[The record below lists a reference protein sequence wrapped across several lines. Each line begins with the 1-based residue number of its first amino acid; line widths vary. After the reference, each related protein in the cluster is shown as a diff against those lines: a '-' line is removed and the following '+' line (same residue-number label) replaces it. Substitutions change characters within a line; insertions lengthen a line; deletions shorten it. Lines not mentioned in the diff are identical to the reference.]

1 MSVERV
7 IVFVLDD
14 WRHPRGWRLA
24 VTLAVVSA
32 LLVLG
37 FFIVANTG
45 GPPNPRIHFLY
56 VGVVAAA
63 FVFGGP
69 GGLLAGLFAG
79 FAAGPFASFAALVPL
94 EPGWFYRPVAFA
106 FIGLLMGELMN
117 LLDKRIEI
125 ERSMEENLAAG
136 YARTLRGFAS
146 VVAIRDEMTGGHC
159 ERVAANACEMGEA
172 LELPGHQVEALYW
185 SGMLH
190 DLGKVGVPE
199 SILLKPGSLTEEEFR
214 IIQDHAAMG
223 ATLVG
228 SLSPA
233 FEAIADGV
241 RSHHERWDGKG
252 YPLGLSGERIPL
264 FGRILAI
271 VDNFEAL
278 TCERPYREP
287 MPADDV
293 IDYLRAG
300 AGTKFDPQLVPVFTH
315 LWAESR
321 ILVADE
327 RVAGLNVPA
336 LVSLQES
343 LAIPDPA
350 TFRTRDQTD
359 AAVRGRPSSIPALS
373 QAWRR
378 SWLSRR
384 RITTPSG
391 RPGRASRRLAGSHR

>member
-14 WRHPRGWRLA
+14 WRRPRGWRLA
-24 VTLAVVSA
+24 VSVAVVAA

-37 FFIVANTG
+37 FLIVADTG
-45 GPPNPRIHFLY
+45 GPPNPRIHVLY
-56 VGVVAAA
+56 VGVIAAA
-63 FVFGGP
+63 FAFGGP

-79 FAAGPFASFAALVPL
+79 LAAGPFASFAAPAPL
-94 EPGWFYRPVAFA
+94 EPDWFYRPIAFA
-106 FIGLLMGELMN
+106 FVGFLTGELMN
-117 LLDKRIEI
+117 LLNKRIEI
-125 ERSMEENLAAG
+125 ERSMEEDLAGG

-159 ERVAANACEMGEA
+159 ERVAANACEVGEA
-172 LELPGHQVEALYW
+172 LELPRHQVEALYW

-199 SILLKPGSLTEEEFR
+199 TILLKPGALTAEEFK

-241 RSHHERWDGKG
+241 RSHHERWDGEG
-252 YPLGLSGERIPL
+252 YPLGLAGEQIPL
-264 FGRILAI
+264 FGRILAV

-278 TCERPYREP
+278 TCERPYRQP
-287 MPADDV
+287 MSSEDV
-293 IDYLRAG
+293 IDYLREC
-300 AGTKFDPQLVPVFTH
+300 AGTKFDPHLVPVFTH
-315 LWAESR
+315 LWAEGR

-327 RVAGLNVPA
+327 RLEELDVPT

-343 LAIPDPA
+343 LAISDPA
-350 TFRTRDQTD
+350 TFRTQDQTD
-359 AAVRGRPSSIPALS
+359 TSVRGRPLS
-373 QAWRR
+373 VPGLSHAWRR
-378 SWLSRR
+378 TWLSRR
-384 RITTPSG
+384 RVATPSA

>member
-14 WRHPRGWRLA
+14 WRRPRGWRLV
-24 VTLAVVSA
+24 VTLAIVAA

-37 FFIVANTG
+37 FAIVANTG
-45 GPPNPRIHFLY
+45 GPPNPRIHVLY
-56 VGVVAAA
+56 VTVIAAA
-63 FVFGGP
+63 FAFGGP
-69 GGLLAGLFAG
+69 GGLLAGVFAG
-79 FAAGPFASFAALVPL
+79 LAAGPFASFAAPAPL
-94 EPGWFYRPVAFA
+94 EPDWFYRPIAFA
-106 FIGLLMGELMN
+106 FVGFLTGELMN
-117 LLDKRIEI
+117 LLNKRIEI
-125 ERSMEENLAAG
+125 ERSMEEDLAAG

-159 ERVAANACEMGEA
+159 ERVAANACEVGEA
-172 LELPGHQVEALYW
+172 LELPRHQLEALYW

-199 SILLKPGSLTEEEFR
+199 SILLKPGSLTEEEFH
-214 IIQDHAAMG
+214 IIRDHAAMG

-241 RSHHERWDGKG
+241 RSHHERWDGNG
-252 YPLGLSGERIPL
+252 YPLGLAGGRIPL

-278 TCERPYREP
+278 TCERPYRQP
-287 MPADDV
+287 MPSDDV
-293 IDYLRAG
+293 IDYLCDG
-300 AGTKFDPQLVPVFTH
+300 AGTKFDPELVPVFTH
-315 LWAESR
+315 LWAAGR
-321 ILVADE
+321 ILLADE
-327 RVAGLNVPA
+327 RAAGLNVPA

-343 LAIPDPA
+343 LAIADPA
-350 TFRTRDQTD
+350 TFRTRDQTG
-359 AAVRGRPSSIPALS
+359 AAVPSRKSSIPALS
-373 QAWRR
+373 HAWRR

-384 RITTPSG
+384 VATPSG
-391 RPGRASRRLAGSHR
+391 GAGRASRRLAGSHR

>member
-14 WRHPRGWRLA
+14 WRRPRGWRLA
-24 VTLAVVSA
+24 VTLAVVA
-32 LLVLG
+32 GLLVLG
-37 FFIVANTG
+37 SAIVANAG
-45 GPPNPRIHFLY
+45 GPPNPRIHVLY
-56 VGVVAAA
+56 VAVIAAA
-63 FVFGGP
+63 FAFGGP
-69 GGLLAGLFAG
+69 GGLLAGVLAG
-79 FAAGPFASFAALVPL
+79 LAAGPFASFAAPAPL
-94 EPGWFYRPVAFA
+94 EPDWFYRPVAFA
-106 FIGLLMGELMN
+106 FVGFLTGELMN
-117 LLDKRIEI
+117 LLNKRIEI
-125 ERSMEENLAAG
+125 ERSMEEDLAAG

-159 ERVAANACEMGEA
+159 ERVAANACEVGEA
-172 LELPGHQVEALYW
+172 LELPRHQVEALYW

-199 SILLKPGSLTEEEFR
+199 SILLKPASLTEEEFKV
-214 IIQDHAAMG
+214 IQDHAAMG

-252 YPLGLSGERIPL
+252 YPLGLAGEQIPL

-287 MPADDV
+287 MPSEEV
-293 IDYLRAG
+293 IDYLRHG
-300 AGTKFDPQLVPVFTH
+300 AGTKFDPHLVPVFTY
-315 LWAESR
+315 LWAEGR

-327 RVAGLNVPA
+327 RVAGLDVPA
-336 LVSLQES
+336 LVSLQEA

-350 TFRTRDQTD
+350 TFRARDQAD
-359 AAVRGRPSSIPALS
+359 ASVRGRPSSIPTLS
-373 QAWRR
+373 HAWRR
-378 SWLSRR
+378 TWLSRR
-384 RITTPSG
+384 RIMTSPGGSG
-391 RPGRASRRLAGSHR
+391 RQSTTLARSHR